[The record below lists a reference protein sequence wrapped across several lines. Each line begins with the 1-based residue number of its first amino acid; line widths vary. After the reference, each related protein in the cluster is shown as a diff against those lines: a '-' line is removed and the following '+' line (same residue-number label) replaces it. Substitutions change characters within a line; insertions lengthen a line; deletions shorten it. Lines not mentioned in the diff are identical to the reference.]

1 MVSKSE
7 GEAYRFSQILTE
19 YTKAPEV
26 TKERLYRETL
36 EEVLSSTNKVIVDSS
51 SNSMMYLPIDKLI
64 NSSKTP
70 KTSSS
75 MNSFQQTPSGS
86 SNDQGVLRSRENR

>member
-7 GEAYRFSQILTE
+7 CEAYRFNQILTE
-19 YTKAPEV
+19 YTKAPDV
-26 TKERLYRETL
+26 TRERLYRETL
-36 EEVLSSTNKVIVDSS
+36 EDVFSSTNKVIVDSS

-64 NSSKTP
+64 NSSRTP
-70 KTSSS
+70 KSSS
-75 MNSFQQTPSGS
+75 TGNSFQQRPSGS